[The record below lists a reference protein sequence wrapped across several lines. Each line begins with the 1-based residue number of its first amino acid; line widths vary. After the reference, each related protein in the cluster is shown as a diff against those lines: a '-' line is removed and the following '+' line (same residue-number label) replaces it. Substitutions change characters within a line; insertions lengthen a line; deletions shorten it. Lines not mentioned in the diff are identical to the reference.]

1 MLTLFHHPLSPQ
13 SRYVRLILSEYGIP
27 VRLVDER
34 FWERREEFLLLN
46 PAGEVPVLVAE
57 GQPAVPGAGVI
68 AEFVEESLPPSEA
81 VARLMPP
88 HAADRVEVR
97 RLASWF
103 NAKFEGEVSGPLVL
117 ERVFKRY
124 MTREQGGGSPDTD
137 ALRAARHNIRY
148 HLAYVG
154 WLARSRDWLAGE
166 HMSLADLAAA
176 AHLSAMDYLG
186 EVPWSEDEAAKQ
198 WYARVKSRPSFR
210 PLLAETLAGLPPAEH
225 YADLDF

>member
-27 VRLVDER
+27 VRLVEER
-34 FWERREEFLLLN
+34 FWDRREEFLLLN

-68 AEFVEESLPPSEA
+68 AEFVEESLPPAEA
-81 VARLMPP
+81 VDRLMPAE
-88 HAADRVEVR
+88 AADRVEVR
-97 RLASWF
+97 RLAGWF
-103 NAKFEGEVSGPLVL
+103 NTKFEAEVSGPLVL

-148 HLAYVG
+148 HLAYIG

-166 HMSLADLAAA
+166 RMSLADLAAA
-176 AHLSAMDYLG
+176 AHLSALDYLG

-210 PLLAETLAGLPPAEH
+210 PLLTETLAGLPAAEH
-225 YADLDF
+225 YGDLDF

>member
-103 NAKFEGEVSGPLVL
+103 NAKFEAEVSGPLVL

-210 PLLAETLAGLPPAEH
+210 PLLAETLAGLPAAEH

>member
-13 SRYVRLILSEYGIP
+13 SRYVRLILGEYGIP
-27 VRLVDER
+27 VRLVEER
-34 FWERREEFLLLN
+34 FWDRREEFLMLN

-68 AEFVEESLPPSEA
+68 AEFVEEILPPSEA
-81 VARLMPP
+81 VDRLLPAA
-88 HAADRVEVR
+88 AADRVEVR
-97 RLASWF
+97 RLANWF
-103 NAKFEGEVSGPLVL
+103 NAKFEAEVSGPLVL

-148 HLAYVG
+148 HLAYIG

-166 HMSLADLAAA
+166 RMSLADLAAA

>member
-13 SRYVRLILSEYGIP
+13 SRYVRLILGEYGIP
-27 VRLVDER
+27 VRLVEER
-34 FWERREEFLLLN
+34 FWDRREEFLLLN

-68 AEFVEESLPPSEA
+68 AEFVEEILPPSEA
-81 VARLMPP
+81 VDRLLPAA
-88 HAADRVEVR
+88 AADRVEVR
-97 RLASWF
+97 RLANWF
-103 NAKFEGEVSGPLVL
+103 NAKFEAEVSGPLVL
-117 ERVFKRY
+117 ERVFTRY

-148 HLAYVG
+148 HLAYIG

-166 HMSLADLAAA
+166 RMSLADLAAA

>member
-27 VRLVDER
+27 VRLVEER
-34 FWERREEFLLLN
+34 FWDRREEFLLLN

-68 AEFVEESLPPSEA
+68 AEFVEESLPPAEA
-81 VARLMPP
+81 VDRLMPAE
-88 HAADRVEVR
+88 AADRVEVR
-97 RLASWF
+97 RLAAWF
-103 NAKFEGEVSGPLVL
+103 NTKFEAEVSGPLVL

-148 HLAYVG
+148 HLAYIG

-166 HMSLADLAAA
+166 RMSLADLAAA
-176 AHLSAMDYLG
+176 AHLSALDYLG

-225 YADLDF
+225 YGDLDF

>member
-13 SRYVRLILSEYGIP
+13 SRYVRLILSEYL
-27 VRLVDER
+27 VQARLVEER
-34 FWERREEFLLLN
+34 FWDRREEFLLLN
-46 PAGEVPVLVAE
+46 PAGDVPVLVAE
-57 GQPAVPGAGVI
+57 GQPAVPGADVI
-68 AEFVEESLPPSEA
+68 AEFIEESLPHAEVPE
-81 VARLMPP
+81 RLMPAAP
-88 HAADRVEVR
+88 ADRVEVR
-97 RLASWF
+97 RLANWF
-103 NAKFEGEVSGPLVL
+103 NDKFGAEVSGPLVL

-124 MTREQGGGSPDTD
+124 MSREQGGGSPDTES
-137 ALRAARHNIRY
+137 LRAARHNIRY

-166 HMSLADLAAA
+166 RMSLADLAAA

>member
-27 VRLVDER
+27 VRLVEER
-34 FWERREEFLLLN
+34 FWDRREEFLLLN

-68 AEFVEESLPPSEA
+68 AEFVEESLPPAEA
-81 VARLMPP
+81 VDRLMPAE
-88 HAADRVEVR
+88 AADRVEVR
-97 RLASWF
+97 RLAGWF
-103 NAKFEGEVSGPLVL
+103 NTKFEAEVSGPLVL

-137 ALRAARHNIRY
+137 SLRAARHNIRY
-148 HLAYVG
+148 HLAYIG

>member
-1 MLTLFHHPLSPQ
+1 
-13 SRYVRLILSEYGIP
+13 VRLILSEYGIP
-27 VRLVDER
+27 VRLVEER
-34 FWERREEFLLLN
+34 FWDRREEFLLLN

-68 AEFVEESLPPSEA
+68 AEFVEESLPPAEA
-81 VARLMPP
+81 VDRLMPAE
-88 HAADRVEVR
+88 AADRVEVR
-97 RLASWF
+97 RLAGWF
-103 NAKFEGEVSGPLVL
+103 NTKFEAEVSGPLVL

-148 HLAYVG
+148 HLAYIG

-166 HMSLADLAAA
+166 RMSLADLAAA

-225 YADLDF
+225 YGDLDF

>member
-13 SRYVRLILSEYGIP
+13 SRYVRLILGEYGIP
-27 VRLVDER
+27 VRLVEER
-34 FWERREEFLLLN
+34 FWDRREEFLLLN

-68 AEFVEESLPPSEA
+68 AEFVEEILPPAE
-81 VARLMPP
+81 VVDRLMPSA
-88 HAADRVEVR
+88 AADRVEVR
-97 RLASWF
+97 RLAAWF
-103 NAKFEGEVSGPLVL
+103 NGKFEGEVSGPLVL

-124 MTREQGGGSPDTD
+124 MSREQGGGSPDTD

-148 HLAYVG
+148 HLAYIG

-166 HMSLADLAAA
+166 RMSLADLAAA

-186 EVPWSEDEAAKQ
+186 EVPWTEDEAAKQ